1 MKKKSIIWM
10 FFLAAAVIFSVVWT
24 KEKDGRADQKI
35 KQGVVRFHIRANSD
49 SRKDQAEKLLV
60 RDQVV
65 AYLKPYM
72 EQANTK
78 EDAKRILNSRKKEIA
93 KVAKSTLQKR
103 GKDLPVKVYLTREK
117 FPEKDYGSYVFP
129 EGTYDALRIDLGN
142 ASGHNWWCVMYPNMC
157 FEGSVYEVV
166 DGKSEKVLKD
176 TLSETE
182 YQSLM
187 EEKNYKI
194 SWKWLDFWDK

>member
-60 RDQVV
+60 RDQV
-65 AYLKPYM
+65 
-72 EQANTK
+72 NTK

-142 ASGHNWWCVMYPNMC
+142 ASGHNWWCVMFPDLC
-157 FEGSVYEVV
+157 ITKESEAAKDKKTRKKLEQQV
-166 DGKSEKVLKD
+166 GKKGVEKL
-176 TLSETE
+176 
-182 YQSLM
+182 
-187 EEKNYKI
+187 EKKKEKLP
-194 SWKWLDFWDK
+194 WFLKWLE

>member
-1 MKKKSIIWM
+1 M
-10 FFLAAAVIFSVVWT
+10 FFLAAAVIFSVVWA

-129 EGTYDALRIDLGN
+129 EGIYDALRIDLGN
-142 ASGHNWWCVMYPNMC
+142 ASGHNWWCVMFPDLCITKESEAAKDENTRKKL
-157 FEGSVYEVV
+157 EQQV
-166 DGKSEKVLKD
+166 GKKGVKKLERKKEKLPWF
-176 TLSETE
+176 L
-182 YQSLM
+182 
-187 EEKNYKI
+187 
-194 SWKWLDFWDK
+194 KWLE

>member
-142 ASGHNWWCVMYPNMC
+142 ASGHNWWCHVSGPLH
-157 FEGSVYEVV
+157 YERKRS
-166 DGKSEKVLKD
+166 GKRQKD
-176 TLSETE
+176 QKKTGAAGR
-182 YQSLM
+182 
-187 EEKNYKI
+187 KKGR
-194 SWKWLDFWDK
+194 SWKKKKEKLPWFLKWLE

>member
-1 MKKKSIIWM
+1 M
-10 FFLAAAVIFSVVWT
+10 FFLAAAVIFSVVWA

-129 EGTYDALRIDLGN
+129 EGTYDALRIYLGN
-142 ASGHNWWCVMYPNMC
+142 ASGHNWWCVMFPDLC
-157 FEGSVYEVV
+157 ITKESEAAKDKKTRKKLEQQVGKKRSGEAGKEEREAALVFEMAGV
-166 DGKSEKVLKD
+166 
-176 TLSETE
+176 
-182 YQSLM
+182 
-187 EEKNYKI
+187 I
-194 SWKWLDFWDK
+194 R

>member
-1 MKKKSIIWM
+1 M

-142 ASGHNWWCVMYPNMC
+142 ASGHNWCVSC
-157 FEGSVYEVV
+157 FRTFALR
-166 DGKSEKVLKD
+166 KKAKRQK
-176 TLSETE
+176 TKRP
-182 YQSLM
+182 
-187 EEKNYKI
+187 EKNW
-194 SWKWLDFWDK
+194 SSR

>member
-10 FFLAAAVIFSVVWT
+10 FFLAAAVIFSVVWA

-103 GKDLPVKVYLTREK
+103 GRDLPVKVYLTREK

-142 ASGHNWWCVMYPNMC
+142 ASGHNWWCVMFPDLC
-157 FEGSVYEVV
+157 ITKESEAAKDKKTRKKLEQQV
-166 DGKSEKVLKD
+166 GKKGVEKL
-176 TLSETE
+176 
-182 YQSLM
+182 
-187 EEKNYKI
+187 EKKKEKLP
-194 SWKWLDFWDK
+194 WFLKWLE

>member
-142 ASGHNWWCVMYPNMC
+142 ASGHNWWCVMFPDLC
-157 FEGSVYEVV
+157 ITKESGKRQKDQKKTGAAGRKKRSGEAGKEEREAALVFEMAGV
-166 DGKSEKVLKD
+166 
-176 TLSETE
+176 
-182 YQSLM
+182 
-187 EEKNYKI
+187 I
-194 SWKWLDFWDK
+194 R

>member
-1 MKKKSIIWM
+1 M
-10 FFLAAAVIFSVVWT
+10 FFLAAAVIFSVVWA

-35 KQGVVRFHIRANSD
+35 KQGVVRFHIRANSN

-129 EGTYDALRIDLGN
+129 EGIYDALRIDLGN
-142 ASGHNWWCVMYPNMC
+142 ASGHNWWCVMFPDLCITKESEAAKDENTRKKL
-157 FEGSVYEVV
+157 EQQV
-166 DGKSEKVLKD
+166 GKKGVKKLERKKEKLPWF
-176 TLSETE
+176 L
-182 YQSLM
+182 
-187 EEKNYKI
+187 
-194 SWKWLDFWDK
+194 KWLE

>member
-1 MKKKSIIWM
+1 M
-10 FFLAAAVIFSVVWT
+10 FFLAAAVIFSVVWA

-142 ASGHNWWCVMYPNMC
+142 ASGHNWWCVMFPDLC
-157 FEGSVYEVV
+157 ITKESEAAKDKKTRKKLEQQV
-166 DGKSEKVLKD
+166 GKKGVEKLEKKKEKLPWFLK
-176 TLSETE
+176 
-182 YQSLM
+182 
-187 EEKNYKI
+187 
-194 SWKWLDFWDK
+194 

>member
-1 MKKKSIIWM
+1 M

-103 GKDLPVKVYLTREK
+103 GKEST
-117 FPEKDYGSYVFP
+117 G
-129 EGTYDALRIDLGN
+129 
-142 ASGHNWWCVMYPNMC
+142 
-157 FEGSVYEVV
+157 
-166 DGKSEKVLKD
+166 
-176 TLSETE
+176 
-182 YQSLM
+182 QSLSDQR
-187 EEKNYKI
+187 EVSRKGLWQLCVSRGNLRCAENRSRKCQ
-194 SWKWLDFWDK
+194 WT